1 MTNMKQIPNLF
12 TLLNLFLGTIAII
25 LILQTGQT
33 IAFINNEGYTMVDL
47 PEKITWGALLIFCAA
62 IVDFLDGFVARLLNA
77 TSPMGKQLDSL
88 SDVVSFGVPPALII
102 YQLLRISYA
111 QEENVLDVSIAFLLP
126 ALIFAC
132 AAAWRLAKFN
142 LDESQQ
148 YSFKGLPTPAA
159 GPFVAFL
166 PLILTFPP
174 DLINI
179 TDYILN
185 KWVLYL
191 IIVLLSFI
199 MVSNLPLMSFKFKD
213 FGLKNNLPKYV
224 LIIIG
229 ILAAIFL
236 KWIAVPILLVAYVIV
251 SLALKNKS
259 A

>member
-1 MTNMKQIPNLF
+1 MKNIPNLF
-12 TLLNLFLGTIAII
+12 TLINLFLGATAII

-47 PEKITWGALLIFCAA
+47 PERITWGALLIFCAA
-62 IVDFLDGFVARLLNA
+62 IVDFLDGFLARLLKA

-88 SDVVSFGVPPALII
+88 SDVVSFGVAPALII

-111 QEENVLDVSIAFLLP
+111 QEENGLDISIAFLLP

-159 GPFVAFL
+159 GLFVASL

-191 IIVLLSFI
+191 IIVVLSFF

-213 FGLKNNLPKYV
+213 FSFKNNLSKYV
-224 LIIIG
+224 LVVIG
-229 ILAAIFL
+229 ILSVIFL
-236 KWIAVPILLVAYVIV
+236 KWIAVPILLMTYVIV
-251 SLALKNKS
+251 SLTFKNKS

>member
-1 MTNMKQIPNLF
+1 MKQIPNLF
-12 TLLNLFLGTIAII
+12 TLLNLFLGSVAII
-25 LILQTGQT
+25 FILQTGQT

-47 PEKITWGALLIFCAA
+47 PEKITWGAILIFCAA
-62 IVDFLDGFVARLLNA
+62 IVDFLDGFIARLFKA

-88 SDVVSFGVPPALII
+88 SDVVSFGVAPGLII

-111 QEENVLDVSIAFLLP
+111 QEENGLDISIAFLLP
-126 ALIFAC
+126 ALIIPC

-159 GPFVAFL
+159 GLFVASL
-166 PLILTFPP
+166 PLILKFPP

-179 TDYILN
+179 TDYIIN
-185 KWVLYL
+185 VWILYL
-191 IIVLLSFI
+191 IIILLSFI

-213 FGLKNNLPKYV
+213 FSLKNNLPKYV

-229 ILAAIFL
+229 ILAAVFL
-236 KWIAVPILLVAYVIV
+236 QWIAVPILLVAYVIV
-251 SLALKNKS
+251 SLIFKNKF